1 MPPSVFISKLME
13 GMKDGTDPRVLTVGS
28 ITGLDNSVDADGVYP
43 IADLMDLEG
52 FEAGFK
58 APVCMADGYGFS
70 AAKAIMLLK
79 EERNA
84 IKAAAEKA
92 AALSEQ
98 RKKRHGGG
106 RSGRGE
112 I

>member
-1 MPPSVFISKLME
+1 MQ
-13 GMKDGTDPRVLTVGS
+13 
-28 ITGLDNSVDADGVYP
+28 TGFCDR
-43 IADLMDLEG
+43 
-52 FEAGFK
+52 
-58 APVCMADGYGFS
+58 APLFSRFNTCNPKGCTETQGRGFS